1 MKFILLL
8 VPFLLVCCT
17 GNDSSTSSS
26 LGVEF
31 SLRPG
36 QQTSINGEDLT
47 IKFKSVSNDSRCP
60 TDAQCIW
67 AGNAEINVDLTKTG
81 NPSSTIQLNTAGSTD
96 LPNEA
101 NYLNYTIRITEL
113 QPYPKV
119 DSTIAQADYM
129 AKFIVSKQ

>member
-8 VPFLLVCCT
+8 VPFLLVGCT
-17 GNDSSTSSS
+17 GNDLNTSS

-31 SLRPG
+31 SLRPE
-36 QQTSINGEDLT
+36 QQTSISGEDLT
-47 IKFKSVSNDSRCP
+47 IEFISVSNDSRCP

-67 AGNAEINVDLTKTG
+67 AGNAIVNVVLTKTG
-81 NPSSTIQLNTAGSTD
+81 NSPSAIQINTAGTAD
-96 LPNEA
+96 FPNQA
-101 NYLNYTIRITEL
+101 GFLNYTIRITEL

-119 DSTIAQADYM
+119 DSTIAQADYI